1 MLSAELAAR
10 LARIED
16 CVARSGLSQITPM
29 RLTALLLLSVS
40 FTRAYASPGDASSAV
55 SEASVGG
62 SSLMVEGAGNLV
74 SAGGELVLGSVKL
87 GAGTASVT
95 IAVAGSA
102 ALAAVAVPIEI
113 GQAVADSVGASVQQ
127 VPCPGGKLLRVDGHD
142 LAFVP
147 DAGTRS
153 RMHSEQVR

>member
-1 MLSAELAAR
+1 
-10 LARIED
+10 
-16 CVARSGLSQITPM
+16 M
-29 RLTALLLLSVS
+29 RLPALLLLAASV
-40 FTRAYASPGDASSAV
+40 THAQASPGEASAAV

-62 SSLMVEGAGNLV
+62 SSLLVEGVGNLV
-74 SAGGELVLGSVKL
+74 SAGGELVLGAVTL

-102 ALAAVAVPIEI
+102 TQAVVLVPIEI
-113 GQAVADSVGASVQQ
+113 GRAVTGSVGASVEQR
-127 VPCPGGKLLRVDGHD
+127 PCPGGSLLRVDGHD

-153 RMHSEQVR
+153 RMHTEQVR